1 MNPLPLI
8 PTPLAQRWREFR
20 FRIVPILVFLGAL
33 LVLTMMWRQ
42 YVAPPTMVGQVESMT
57 AYVSSPKAG
66 PLAQLNLACL
76 QRVQAGE
83 PLPQKM
89 KSAPKGLTLSFDH
102 VHAEIHPL

>member
-42 YVAPPTMVGQVESMT
+42 YVAPPTLVGQVESMT
-57 AYVSSPKAG
+57 TYVSSPKAG
-66 PLAQLNLACL
+66 MLAQLNLARL
-76 QRVQAGE
+76 QRVKAGDR
-83 PLPQKM
+83 
-89 KSAPKGLTLSFDH
+89 KS
-102 VHAEIHPL
+102 VV